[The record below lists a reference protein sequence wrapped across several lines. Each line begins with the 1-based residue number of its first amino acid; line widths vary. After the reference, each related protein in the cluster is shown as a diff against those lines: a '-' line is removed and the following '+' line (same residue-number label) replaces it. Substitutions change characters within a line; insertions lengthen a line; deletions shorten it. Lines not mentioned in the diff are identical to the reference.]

1 MADEGS
7 VRKKRGWP
15 VLWRVPAAWR
25 LLRDPSA
32 RLWEK
37 GLLVGAAAY
46 VAMPIDLI
54 PDLAAFIGWLDDA
67 GVVVAST
74 AVLQRAL
81 SRYRGGARKQL
92 ESKQP

>member
-1 MADEGS
+1 MGS
-7 VRKKRGWP
+7 DTPLTTKKRGGLP

-37 GLLVGAAAY
+37 ALILCAGAY
-46 VAMPIDLI
+46 VAMPLDLV
-54 PDLAAFIGWLDDA
+54 PDLAAFVGWLDDA

-74 AVLQRAL
+74 AVLHKAL
-81 SRYRGGARKQL
+81 SRYRGRATPPEK
-92 ESKQP
+92 S